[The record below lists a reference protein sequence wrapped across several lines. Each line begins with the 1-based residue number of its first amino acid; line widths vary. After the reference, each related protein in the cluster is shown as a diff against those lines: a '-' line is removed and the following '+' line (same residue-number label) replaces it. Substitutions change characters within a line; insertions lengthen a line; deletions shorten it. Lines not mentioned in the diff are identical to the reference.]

1 MRQVAVAKVDELFHA
16 LPTPPSEFVTW
27 LAFRRV
33 WNAAES
39 PKMKEYSRG
48 REGTRKKER
57 K

>member
-1 MRQVAVAKVDELFHA
+1 MRRVAVAKVDELFHA

>member
-39 PKMKEYSRG
+39 PRKEFSRG
-48 REGTRKKER
+48 REGRRKKGG